1 MIENPF
7 ESGHIKNYLLLYASI
22 VVIMILFFIASTLFL
37 DIEQYETKEFNTEVN
52 QTQLDLQTEQTNT
65 TLKEEKHTKYKLL
78 DTNLS
83 Y

>member
-7 ESGHIKNYLLLYASI
+7 ESGHIKNYLLLYASV

-37 DIEQYETKEFNTEVN
+37 DIEQHETKKFNTKVN
-52 QTQLDLQTEQTNT
+52 QTQLSLQKVKERETSKAENTERF
-65 TLKEEKHTKYKLL
+65 KLL
-78 DTNLS
+78 DNNLA